1 MSKIE
6 LVCPAGHLP
15 SLKAAVDNGADAVYV
30 GFGNKSNARNFPGL
44 NFTEREIREGVEYA
58 HKRGRKVFLTIN
70 TFPQGDDMA
79 DWYEAV
85 DRGHDIGVD
94 AQVIANIGVLDY
106 ARNKYPDMRIHLS
119 VQAGVSTCE
128 SINFYKRH
136 FNIERVILPRV
147 LTIDEIRSVRGK
159 TDVEVEVFALGLL
172 CINYEGE
179 CYLSSYLTGESTN
192 TCGAC
197 SPAQYV
203 HFDEGP
209 DKLRVTSNGVLIN
222 EYEPG
227 EVASYPIACKGRYV
241 SSEADLANYPME
253 DLSSLNVLDLLP
265 QLADAGICALKV
277 EGRQRTRAY
286 VGTVAR
292 VFRDAIDTYHASPQ
306 GYKVKQKWRDDLTAL
321 FEGTKQTYS
330 CYVEK

>member
-1 MSKIE
+1 MKKIE

-30 GFGNKSNARNFPGL
+30 GFSNASNARNFPGL
-44 NFTEREIREGVEYA
+44 NFTEREIREGIEYA
-58 HKRGRKVFLTIN
+58 HRRGAKVFLTIN

-79 DWYEAV
+79 EWYEAV
-85 DRGHDIGVD
+85 DKGQEMGVD

-119 VQAGVSTCE
+119 VQAGASTCE
-128 SINFYKRH
+128 AISFYKKH
-136 FNIERVILPRV
+136 FGIERLILPRV
-147 LTIDEIRSVRGK
+147 LTIDEVRAVKEK

-197 SPAQYV
+197 SPAEYV
-203 HFDEGP
+203 NFDEGP

-222 EYEPG
+222 EYDPG

-241 SSEADLANYPME
+241 TGDAALLDYPME
-253 DLSSLNVLDLLP
+253 DLSSLNVLDLIP
-265 QLADAGICALKV
+265 QLADAGIDALKI

-292 VFRDAIDTYHASPQ
+292 VFREAIDVYHSNPQ
-306 GYKVKQKWRDDLTAL
+306 GYQVKKQWREDLTAL